1 MPKPFCRPLFWED
14 CIRCMGFTVLELLIV
29 LFLLSLVVILS
40 INPFS
45 KVLEY
50 NNLNTSAILL
60 AKSIK
65 TCQNI
70 SMEEGVR
77 TRILLDFVNNRYHL
91 IRVEKL
97 DKTFSSFYLGEGISF
112 SWTNFSNKV
121 IEFDPVGCPDM
132 RDVGTPD
139 KGGTVAI
146 KSKNNRLLHI
156 IITPVT
162 GYVRISEKPP

>member
-1 MPKPFCRPLFWED
+1 
-14 CIRCMGFTVLELLIV
+14 MGFTLVELLVV
-29 LFLLSLVVILS
+29 LFLLSLVVILGVNS
-40 INPFS
+40 FS

-50 NNLNTSAILL
+50 NSLNTSAILL

-77 TRILLDFVNNRYHL
+77 TRIVLDFVDNRYHL

-97 DKTFSSFYLGEGISF
+97 PKIFSTYYLGSDITF
-112 SWTNFSNKV
+112 SWTNFSKKV

-139 KGGTVAI
+139 KGGTIAI
-146 KSKNNRLLHI
+146 KSKSNRYLYVIL
-156 IITPVT
+156 TPVT
-162 GYVRISEKPP
+162 GHVRISEKPP

>member
-1 MPKPFCRPLFWED
+1 
-14 CIRCMGFTVLELLIV
+14 MGFTLIELLMTLFILGIV
-29 LFLLSLVVILS
+29 VLVSVNFS
-40 INPFS
+40 S

-50 NNLNTSAILL
+50 NSLNTSAILL

-65 TCQNI
+65 MCQNI

-77 TRILLDFVNNRYHL
+77 TRILLDFVDNKYHL

-97 DKTFSSFYLGEGISF
+97 PKIFSTYYLGNDIAF
-112 SWTNFSNKV
+112 SWTNFSKKI

-139 KGGTVAI
+139 KGGTIAI
-146 KSKNNRLLHI
+146 KSRSNRFLYI

-162 GYVRISEKPP
+162 GYVRISENPP

>member
-1 MPKPFCRPLFWED
+1 
-14 CIRCMGFTVLELLIV
+14 MGFTVLELLIV
-29 LFLLSLVVILS
+29 LAVLSLAIL
-40 INPFS
+40 IGVNPFG

-50 NNLNTSAILL
+50 SNLNVSAIIL

-77 TRILLDFVNNRYHL
+77 TRILLDFVDNRYHL
-91 IRVEKL
+91 IRVEKIP
-97 DKTFSSFYLGEGISF
+97 KIFSTYYLGNGIVF
-112 SWTNFSNKV
+112 SWTNFSKKV

-139 KGGTVAI
+139 KGGTIAI
-146 KSKNNRLLHI
+146 KSRNNRHLYV

-162 GYVRISEKPP
+162 GYVRVSEKPP